1 MWKQEL
7 WTLAEDL
14 DRKTNKALGN
24 IDRKGNS
31 KTAGSLR
38 KRWRNLR
45 LKHRPEYDALCSAFI
60 ARKAS
65 NSIVDHFTPDTHLW
79 RQKDLE

>member
-38 KRWRNLR
+38 KRWRKLR
-45 LKHRPEYDALCSAFI
+45 LKHRPEYDALCSCLYHSQS
-60 ARKAS
+60 KQHDV
-65 NSIVDHFTPDTHLW
+65 NQFTPDKHLW